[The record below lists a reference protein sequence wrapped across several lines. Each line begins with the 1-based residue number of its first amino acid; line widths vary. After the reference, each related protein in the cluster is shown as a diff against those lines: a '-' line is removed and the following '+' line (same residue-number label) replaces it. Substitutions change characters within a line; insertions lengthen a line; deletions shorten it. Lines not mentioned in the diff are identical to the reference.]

1 MKKVKSKIYI
11 YAYVNKSILKL
22 NICVP
27 LSVSVLLHYNSKL
40 NVRCIPVDSIY
51 KVYGI
56 GRTWSWPVMSPR
68 LVMYKFNPFLD
79 HGRSQDTGS
88 DGKKIAAIKDARRES
103 SSLPGQSMN

>member
-68 LVMYKFNPFLD
+68 LVN
-79 HGRSQDTGS
+79 
-88 DGKKIAAIKDARRES
+88 
-103 SSLPGQSMN
+103 